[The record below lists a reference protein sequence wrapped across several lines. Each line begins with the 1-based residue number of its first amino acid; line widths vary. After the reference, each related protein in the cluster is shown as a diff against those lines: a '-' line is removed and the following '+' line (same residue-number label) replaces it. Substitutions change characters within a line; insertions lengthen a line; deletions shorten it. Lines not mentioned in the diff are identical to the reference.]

1 MRVSR
6 WSDLRLRRPW
16 IDHHVRAVLR
26 FDQADG
32 GRLSAGMT
40 YYAFFAIFAL
50 GLLAFVIMGHVW
62 DTPGALAQ
70 VADYLADT
78 FPRLDVAALR
88 DARDTAG
95 WIALFGLPLTG
106 LFWVDSMRSSS
117 RAVWGLNEYP
127 GRFLTRWLI
136 DLGVLAALGL
146 LLAASLALSFGA
158 QSALLWVT
166 GHTVGPDAP
175 VARFALQAAA
185 FGLGFAVNLLLSA
198 ALLTLAP
205 RLRLSP
211 RRVIGP
217 ALIITVGLEVLKTA
231 GQLYFNLSSSNPAYT
246 VVAGAVGMLLFLKL
260 MNVLILYA
268 AAHAATSRHGTVV
281 DLATGRRVRPAASSP
296 DHAAPSQPDS
306 CESLSTPAQ

>member
-1 MRVSR
+1 MSG
-6 WSDLRLRRPW
+6 WSGFRLRHPW
-16 IDHHVRAVLR
+16 IDHHVRAVVR

-50 GLLAFVIMGHVW
+50 GLLAFVVMGHVF

-70 VADYLADT
+70 VAGYLADT

-95 WIALFGLPLTG
+95 WIAMFGLPLTG
-106 LFWVDSMRSSS
+106 LFWVDSMRSCS

-127 GRFLTRWLI
+127 GRFLLRWLI
-136 DLGVLAALGL
+136 DLGVLTALGV

-175 VARFALQAAA
+175 SARFALQVVA
-185 FGLGFAVNLLLSA
+185 FALGFLVNLLLSA

-231 GQLYFNLSSSNPAYT
+231 GQIYFNLSSSNPAYT

-268 AAHAATSRHGTVV
+268 AAHAATSTHGTVV
-281 DLATGRRVRPAASSP
+281 DLTKGWRVRPAASSSG
-296 DHAAPSQPDS
+296 HAAQPQPDS
-306 CESLSTPAQ
+306 SGSLVRPTP